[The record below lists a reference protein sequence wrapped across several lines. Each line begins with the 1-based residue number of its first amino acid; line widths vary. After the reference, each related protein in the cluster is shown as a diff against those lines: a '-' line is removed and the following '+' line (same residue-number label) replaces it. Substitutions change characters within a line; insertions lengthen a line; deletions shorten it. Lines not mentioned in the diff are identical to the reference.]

1 MSVEIDS
8 HSDVMKLLFNITRFE
23 MLYPKFIDD
32 VARPIIDEEILQ
44 PIKKEMKKFGY
55 SEKIINGTIID
66 NLIITNEGFLQFDVV
81 SDYDAE
87 NGFDVATAREKG
99 TKDHFIKPVT
109 KKALSWI
116 IGGFV
121 KGFSKGHWVKGF
133 TKSNIIKKTLDMK
146 FSIVQERLDQ
156 ETIKFFNQTVS
167 A

>member
-8 HSDVMKLLFNITRFE
+8 HQDVMKLLFNVTRFE

-44 PIKKEMKKFGY
+44 PIKREMKSFGY
-55 SEKIINGTIID
+55 SDKIIKGTTIE
-66 NLIITNEGFLQFDVV
+66 NVIITNEGFLQFDVV
-81 SDYDAE
+81 SEYNAD
-87 NGFDVATAREKG
+87 NGFDVAKGREEG

-116 IGGFV
+116 VGGFIRA
-121 KGFSKGHWVKGF
+121 FSKGHWVKGF
-133 TKSNIIKKTLDMK
+133 TKSNIIKKTLEIK
-146 FSIVQERLDQ
+146 FPIVQERLDQ
-156 ETIKFFNQTVS
+156 ETVIFFNQTVS